1 MRGTKRVCQAC
12 AARFY
17 DLSREPIVCPS
28 CGAHYVPAAPLAT
41 EAHTGPLTDK
51 TGWRRKAFRR
61 PDPEPDAAAH
71 TAVNDNAS
79 EEAPSPVSDE
89 DVVLDE
95 QEPDEA
101 DVTAFVD
108 HRDAEPNER

>member
-1 MRGTKRVCQAC
+1 MH
-12 AARFY
+12 
-17 DLSREPIVCPS
+17 S
-28 CGAHYVPAAPLAT
+28 
-41 EAHTGPLTDK
+41 GPFTDK

-61 PDPEPDAAAH
+61 LDPEPDPGDTAA
-71 TAVNDNAS
+71 NDNPT
-79 EEAPSPVSDE
+79 EEAPGQVSDE

-95 QEPDEA
+95 QEQDEA

>member
-1 MRGTKRVCQAC
+1 VAPQGFQA
-12 AARFY
+12 
-17 DLSREPIVCPS
+17 PN
-28 CGAHYVPAAPLAT
+28 
-41 EAHTGPLTDK
+41 
-51 TGWRRKAFRR
+51 
-61 PDPEPDAAAH
+61 PEPDPADAPA
-71 TAVNDNAS
+71 NDNAT
-79 EEAPSPVSDE
+79 EEAPGPVSDEE